1 MVGTSLTSWHL
12 FFYTESGA
20 VGGAG
25 AGVVILEQWLWVMWD
40 QGCVLQRPYDKVINL
55 HAMILH
61 EQISFDHLFLYQT
74 ISIHVSLGFLNEVK
88 W

>member
-1 MVGTSLTSWHL
+1 MGGTSLTSWHL
-12 FFYTESGA
+12 FYTESGA

-55 HAMILH
+55 HAMIRH